1 MCAGAQSLLQLRL
14 VEITTRLH
22 LQLLFFMRFRRL
34 TSLLSG
40 ICALSFTLGLGNV
53 SCKNTS
59 PTDSGGKSAATSEHS
74 GMNQQS
80 GGDQTHQK
88 PCESSAVVC
97 CQAMTSCGLSVSL
110 GQTTPRG
117 AWAPADAGA
126 LPSLVQ
132 VAVNFVIPP
141 EPPPPKA

>member
-1 MCAGAQSLLQLRL
+1 
-14 VEITTRLH
+14 
-22 LQLLFFMRFRRL
+22 MRFHRL
-34 TSLLSG
+34 TALLSG
-40 ICALSFTLGLGNV
+40 ICALSFTLGQGNV

-59 PTDSGGKSAATSEHS
+59 STDSSAKSAAASEHS
-74 GMNQQS
+74 GMNRQS
-80 GGDQTHQK
+80 GGEQTPQK

-110 GQTTPRG
+110 GQTTPRD
-117 AWAPADAGA
+117 AWAPRDAGA

-132 VAVNFVIPP
+132 VALNFVIPP